1 MWPTLVV
8 WLHTTKMESIEKA
21 SSYYCIE
28 RAEYCLQTW
37 NCFVLLSNRRGVFY
51 RIGLIVSYLRV
62 LLGGIPNASI
72 KRREKYF
79 GSLNPTS

>member
-8 WLHTTKMESIEKA
+8 WLHTTKMESIEKT
-21 SSYYCIE
+21 SSYYCIG

-37 NCFVLLSNRRGVFY
+37 NCFVLLSNRKGELCRKV
-51 RIGLIVSYLRV
+51 RIVNYLRV
-62 LLGGIPNASI
+62 LLGGVPNASI